1 MANKKRKGT
10 GKRPAPN
17 HTHTNLTIIE
27 NTCLMFFITFL
38 ILFIGGY
45 YIHNDAMTYLGLGI
59 GIAGFT
65 IQTHINL
72 NKEDDYG
79 E

>member
-1 MANKKRKGT
+1 MTIKKRKGT
-10 GKRPAPN
+10 DYKSAPN
-17 HTHTNLTIIE
+17 HKHSYLIKVE
-27 NTCLMFFITFL
+27 NTCLCLFIAFV

-45 YIHNDAMTYLGLGI
+45 YIHNEPMTYLGLGI

-72 NKEDDYG
+72 NKEDDY
-79 E
+79 EE

>member
-1 MANKKRKGT
+1 MFRKKRKGT
-10 GKRPAPN
+10 GHRPAPS
-17 HTHTNLTIIE
+17 THTYLNKVE
-27 NTCLMFFITFL
+27 NICLCLFMAFV
-38 ILFIGGY
+38 ILFLGGY
-45 YIHNDAMTYLGLGI
+45 YIHNEPMTYLGLGI